1 MARTALLNIMVNA
14 VRKVARGLVRDFGEV
29 ENLQISRKGPQDFVT
44 SSDLR
49 IETRLLEELMEA
61 RPGYGIL
68 SEEAGETIGTD
79 KTHRWI
85 LDPIDGTT
93 NFMHANPNFCI
104 SLALE
109 REGIIHAGVIYNP
122 ITDELFEAE
131 VNRGAFLN
139 DMKIKVSGRELIADA
154 LVATGQGGLR
164 EDAGIYYRRLARA
177 QNRTHGLRMAGAA
190 ALDLAYLAAG
200 RTDCFYESGLKIWDV
215 AAGVLMVQ
223 EAGGAVMDL
232 DGGEFD
238 FNNGRI
244 AAANTSIMPQ
254 FIELLKVEEA

>member
-1 MARTALLNIMVNA
+1 MARTALLNIMVNT
-14 VRKVARGLVRDFGEV
+14 VRKVARSLVRDFGEV

-49 IETRLLEELMEA
+49 IESRLIEELNEL

-68 SEEAGETIGTD
+68 SEEIGEIIGTD

-85 LDPIDGTT
+85 IDPIDGTT

-109 REGIIHAGVIYNP
+109 REGKIHAGVIYNP
-122 ITDELFEAE
+122 IRDELFEAE
-131 VNRGAFLN
+131 INRGAFLN
-139 DMKIKVSGRELIADA
+139 DYRLKISRRGHIADT
-154 LVATGQGGLR
+154 LITTGQAELHI
-164 EDAGIYYRRLARA
+164 DAATYYRRLSRA
-177 QNRTHGLRMAGAA
+177 HNRTQGLRISGSA

-200 RTDCFYESGLKIWDV
+200 RSDCFWDNGIKV
-215 AAGVLMVQ
+215 WDMAAGILMVE
-223 EAGGAVMDL
+223 EAGGILRDL

-238 FNNGRI
+238 INSGRI
-244 AAANTSIMPQ
+244 AACNKDLMPA
-254 FIELLKVEEA
+254 FIDLLKI

>member
-1 MARTALLNIMVNA
+1 MARTALLNIMVNT
-14 VRKVARGLVRDFGEV
+14 VRIVARSLVRDFGEV

-49 IETRLLEELMEA
+49 VEAKLIEILNES

-85 LDPIDGTT
+85 MDPIDGTM

-109 REGIIHAGVIYNP
+109 REGKIHAGVIYNP

-131 VNRGAFLN
+131 INRGAFLN
-139 DMKIKVSGRELIADA
+139 DHKLKIAGRQLISDTLIA
-154 LVATGQGGLR
+154 TGGGGLAV
-164 EDAGIYYRRLARA
+164 DAGLYYRRLARA
-177 QNRTHGLRMAGAA
+177 QNRTHGVRMAGAA
-190 ALDLAYLAAG
+190 ALDLANLAAG

-215 AAGVLMVQ
+215 AAGVLMVR
-223 EAGGAVMDL
+223 EAGGEVLNMD
-232 DGGEFD
+232 GSEYD
-238 FNNGRI
+238 FNTGDI
-244 AAANTSIMPQ
+244 AAANPVLMPQ
-254 FIELLKVEEA
+254 FIDLLKI

>member
-1 MARTALLNIMVNA
+1 MARTALLNIMVNT

-29 ENLQISRKGPQDFVT
+29 ENLQISYKGPQDFVT

-49 IETRLLEELMEA
+49 IESKLIEELNEL

-85 LDPIDGTT
+85 IDPIDGTL
-93 NFMHANPNFCI
+93 NFMHANPHFCI

-109 REGIIHAGVIYNP
+109 REGKIQAGVIYNP

-131 VNRGAFLN
+131 ANRGAFLN
-139 DMKIKVSGRELIADA
+139 DYKLKISGRKKLSDTLIATCD
-154 LVATGQGGLR
+154 GGLR
-164 EDAGIYYRRLARA
+164 DDAALYYRRLARA
-177 QNRTHGLRMAGAA
+177 QTRTHGVRVAGAA
-190 ALDLAYLAAG
+190 ALDLANLAAG
-200 RTDCFYESGLKIWDV
+200 RTDGFYESGLKIWDV

-223 EAGGAVMDL
+223 EAGGTVMDI
-232 DGGEFD
+232 DGSEFD
-238 FNNGRI
+238 YNNGRI
-244 AAANTSIMPQ
+244 VASNPELMPQ
-254 FIELLKVEEA
+254 IVEMLKI

>member
-1 MARTALLNIMVNA
+1 MARTALLNIMVNT

-29 ENLQISRKGPQDFVT
+29 ENLQISYKGPQDFVT

-49 IETRLLEELMEA
+49 IESKLIEELNEL

-85 LDPIDGTT
+85 IDPIDGTL
-93 NFMHANPNFCI
+93 NFMHANPHFCI

-109 REGIIHAGVIYNP
+109 REGKIQAGVIYNP

-131 VNRGAFLN
+131 ANRGAFLN
-139 DMKIKVSGRELIADA
+139 DYKLKISGRKKLSDTLIA
-154 LVATGQGGLR
+154 TGDGGLR
-164 EDAGIYYRRLARA
+164 DDAALYYRRLARA
-177 QNRTHGLRMAGAA
+177 QNRTHGVRLAGAA
-190 ALDLAYLAAG
+190 ALDLANLAAG
-200 RTDCFYESGLKIWDV
+200 RTDGFYESGLKIWDV

-223 EAGGAVMDL
+223 EAGGTVMDI
-232 DGGEFD
+232 DGSEFD
-238 FNNGRI
+238 YNNGRI
-244 AAANTSIMPQ
+244 VASNPELMPQ
-254 FIELLKVEEA
+254 IVEMLKI

>member
-14 VRKVARGLVRDFGEV
+14 VRKVARSLVRDFGEV
-29 ENLQISRKGPQDFVT
+29 EKLQISRKGPQDFVT
-44 SSDLR
+44 SADLR
-49 IETRLLEELMEA
+49 IEQRLLEELMEA

-85 LDPIDGTT
+85 LDPIDGTM

-131 VNRGAFLN
+131 LNRGSFLN
-139 DMKIKVSGRELIADA
+139 DMKMKITGRELIADT
-154 LVATGQGGLR
+154 LVATGQGGLV
-164 EDAGIYYRRLARA
+164 DDPTIYYRRLARA
-177 QNRTHGLRMAGAA
+177 QSRTHGVRMGGAA
-190 ALDLAYLAAG
+190 AMDLANLAAG

-223 EAGGAVMDL
+223 EAGGLVSDL

-244 AAANTSIMPQ
+244 AATSPTLMPQ
-254 FIELLKVEEA
+254 FIELLKIEA

>member
-1 MARTALLNIMVNA
+1 MARTALLNIMVNT

-29 ENLQISRKGPQDFVT
+29 ENLQISTKGPQDFVT

-49 IETRLLEELMEA
+49 VESKLIEELNEL

-68 SEEAGETIGTD
+68 SEESGETIGTD

-85 LDPIDGTT
+85 MDPIDGTL

-109 REGIIHAGVIYNP
+109 REGVIQAGVIYNP

-131 VNRGAFLN
+131 LNRGAFLN
-139 DMKIKVSGRELIADA
+139 DYKLKISGRKNIADT
-154 LVATGQGGLR
+154 LVATGAGGLR
-164 EDAGIYYRRLARA
+164 DDAALYYRRLARA
-177 QNRTHGLRMAGAA
+177 QNRTHGVRMAGAA
-190 ALDLAYLAAG
+190 ALDLANLAAG
-200 RTDCFYESGLKIWDV
+200 RTDAFYESGLKIWDV

-223 EAGGAVMDL
+223 EAGGSVMDL
-232 DGGEFD
+232 DGSEFD

-244 AAANTSIMPQ
+244 LATNPTLMPQ
-254 FIELLKVEEA
+254 FEEMLKI

>member
-1 MARTALLNIMVNA
+1 MVNT

-29 ENLQISRKGPQDFVT
+29 ENLQISYKGPQDFVT

-49 IETRLLEELMEA
+49 VESKLIEELNEL

-85 LDPIDGTT
+85 IDPIDGTL
-93 NFMHANPNFCI
+93 NFMHANPHFCI

-109 REGIIHAGVIYNP
+109 REGKIQAGVIYNP

-131 VNRGAFLN
+131 QNRGAFLN
-139 DMKIKVSGRELIADA
+139 DYKLKISGRKNLADTLIA
-154 LVATGQGGLR
+154 TGDGGLR
-164 EDAGIYYRRLARA
+164 DDAALYYRRLARA
-177 QNRTHGLRMAGAA
+177 QNRTHGVRLAGAA

-200 RTDCFYESGLKIWDV
+200 RTDGFYETGLKIWDV

-223 EAGGAVMDL
+223 EAGGTVMDI
-232 DGGEFD
+232 DGSEFD
-238 FNNGRI
+238 YNNGRI
-244 AAANTSIMPQ
+244 VASNPVLMPQ
-254 FIELLKVEEA
+254 IVEMLKI

>member
-1 MARTALLNIMVNA
+1 MARTALLNIMVNT

-49 IETRLLEELMEA
+49 TEAKLIEELNEL

-85 LDPIDGTT
+85 MDPIDGTM

-109 REGIIHAGVIYNP
+109 REGKIHAGVIYNP

-131 VNRGAFLN
+131 LNRGAFLN
-139 DMKIKVSGRELIADA
+139 DFKLKMAGRTLIADT
-154 LVATGQGGLR
+154 LIATGGGGLR

-177 QNRTHGLRMAGAA
+177 QNRTHGVRMAGAA
-190 ALDLAYLAAG
+190 ALDLANLAAG

-223 EAGGAVMDL
+223 EAGGEVL
-232 DGGEFD
+232 DIDGNEFD
-238 FNNGRI
+238 INSGRI
-244 AAANTSIMPQ
+244 AATSATLMPQ
-254 FIELLKVEEA
+254 FIELLKI